1 MVLIL
6 SSCKF
11 ETAVENNPSSQEE
24 EVEKAIKTSTTDE
37 EKPLWQPYDD
47 SREVAANAQHEKEK
61 MRFKFI
67 QSKVLDKNE
76 VFEPLHNEV
85 SQFSLEQYQSMRPLI
100 LEPATPMVSSFQW
113 TWWLMAAALWFRPQ
127 QRQQCRRPTL
137 WMDLQSPQRWP

>member
-100 LEPATPMVSSFQW
+100 LEQDI
-113 TWWLMAAALWFRPQ
+113 
-127 QRQQCRRPTL
+127 PTI
-137 WMDLQSPQRWP
+137 QSHIKAGTFTYEELVLFYL